1 MLKFLVD
8 HNVPKSVSFFL
19 KRKRFNVT
27 LVKDINP
34 EMTDLQVVAL
44 AKKEN
49 RIVISN
55 DKDFISLSVKHSG
68 VDMILFNYLNQSSDI
83 RITGLKRIL
92 PKLQEG
98 FGIIVLQ

>member
-1 MLKFLVD
+1 MFKFLVD
-8 HNVPKSVSFFL
+8 HNVPKSVSVFL
-19 KRKRFNVT
+19 KRKKFNVV

-68 VDMILFNYLNQSSDI
+68 VNMILFNYLNQSSDI